1 LTLNAGRWA
10 SVAKDNVI
18 KLSSTAAH
26 QATELTK
33 NVNEK
38 VKEGSLL
45 DSLSYG
51 VTNVSSKMGNAWS
64 NLTSSYWTGT
74 DQLPSIKNSTS
85 SSGLFGRS
93 GYNSV
98 PGDSNSFNANNSN
111 NNNNNNGNNYNS
123 NSLFSDDSND
133 SMKRTP
139 PKYNSSIS
147 QNTNGKNTNDDWNWD
162 ESSWDTVN
170 KNTNQTSKAKASNTK
185 PSPPKA
191 KDLMNFDDDNWET
204 IEPSK
209 SK

>member
-1 LTLNAGRWA
+1 MNAGKLA
-10 SVAKDNVI
+10 SIAKDNVV
-18 KLSSTAAH
+18 KLSSNAAQ
-26 QATELTK
+26 QAVELTK

-51 VTNVSSKMGNAWS
+51 VTNVSSKVGNAWS
-64 NLTSSYWTGT
+64 NLTSSYWTGG
-74 DQLPSIKNSTS
+74 DQLPSIKNSNS

-93 GYNSV
+93 GYNTV
-98 PGDSNSFNANNSN
+98 PGESNSFNNSFNTSNNSYN
-111 NNNNNNGNNYNS
+111 NNN
-123 NSLFSDDSND
+123 LFSDDSND
-133 SMKRTP
+133 GNMKRTP
-139 PKYNSSIS
+139 PKNSTS
-147 QNTNGKNTNDDWNWD
+147 QNNKSNNEWDWD
-162 ESSWDTVN
+162 ESWDNNNDKSSSKTN
-170 KNTNQTSKAKASNTK
+170 KSSSASKPSK

>member
-1 LTLNAGRWA
+1 VNAGKLA
-10 SVAKDNVI
+10 SIAKDNVV
-18 KLSSTAAH
+18 KLSSNAAQ
-26 QATELTK
+26 QAVELTK

-51 VTNVSSKMGNAWS
+51 VTNVSSKVGNAWS
-64 NLTSSYWTGT
+64 NLTSSYWTGG
-74 DQLPSIKNSTS
+74 DQLPSIKNSNS

-93 GYNSV
+93 GYNTV
-98 PGDSNSFNANNSN
+98 PGESNSFNNSFNTSNNSYN
-111 NNNNNNGNNYNS
+111 NNN
-123 NSLFSDDSND
+123 LFSDDSND
-133 SMKRTP
+133 GNMKRTP
-139 PKYNSSIS
+139 PKNSTS
-147 QNTNGKNTNDDWNWD
+147 QNNKSNNEWDWD
-162 ESSWDTVN
+162 ESWDNNNDKSSSKTN
-170 KNTNQTSKAKASNTK
+170 KSSSASKPSK